1 MYLCS
6 IKHKKSSETYKT
18 VGKEIAPAAS
28 ALLYNIVGQGQ
39 SFNNLRKHTH
49 EILKFLKLK

>member
-28 ALLYNIVGQGQ
+28 ALLYNIVGRGQ
-39 SFNNLRKHTH
+39 TFNNLRKYSQ
-49 EILKFLKLK
+49 EIFKYLKLK